1 MWLAGSAKRESSPLS
16 DNCGAMSVALT
27 TDLYELTMAASYLS
41 RGMSDTATFSL
52 FVRDLP
58 PDRGFLV
65 AAGLESSLQVLEE
78 FAFDDDDL
86 TWLAGHVFDSAA
98 IDAFAA
104 LRFTGDVWAI
114 PEGHVI
120 LPNEPLLEVT
130 APLPQAQLVES
141 ILLNQI
147 TYQTAL
153 ATKAAR
159 CSLAA
164 RGRATLIDFS
174 LRRTHGIEAS
184 MAAARAAAI
193 AGFAGTSN
201 VEAARRM
208 GMRAIGTMAHSYI
221 EAFPTER
228 DAFVAM
234 ATDFPDRTA
243 FLVDT
248 YDTITGVETAL
259 DVAAELGRRDRLAVR
274 IDSGDLFEMS
284 MRTRGILD
292 AAGQSDATII
302 VSGGLDE
309 FDVERLLDA
318 GAPINA
324 FGVGTR
330 IGVSADAPSLET
342 VYKLV
347 EYAGEPTMKLSE
359 GKQSMPGAKQVYR
372 SLTAVDDVL
381 TQRSEPAP
389 TGTTPL
395 LAQVMRDGKR
405 TGGSE
410 EISVAADRLAA
421 DLAQLP
427 ETARLLRNPTVPKVR
442 VSEELEHLTG
452 QVAAGLQRGQRRRTP
467 PGPR

>member
-1 MWLAGSAKRESSPLS
+1 
-16 DNCGAMSVALT
+16 MSVALT

-41 RGMSDTATFSL
+41 RGMTQPATFSL

-65 AAGLESSLQVLEE
+65 AAGLDSVLRLLDG
-78 FAFDDDDL
+78 FAFDDGDL
-86 TWLAGHVFDSAA
+86 RWLAAHGFDSAA

-114 PEGHVI
+114 PEGHVV

-130 APLPQAQLVES
+130 APLPEAQLVES

-147 TYQTAL
+147 TFQTAL
-153 ATKAAR
+153 ATKATR
-159 CSLAA
+159 CTVAA
-164 RGRATLIDFS
+164 RGRASLVDFS
-174 LRRTHGIEAS
+174 LRRTHGVEAS

-201 VEAARRM
+201 VEAARRL
-208 GMRAIGTMAHSYI
+208 GTTAVGTMAHSYI

-228 DAFVAM
+228 EAFVAM

-243 FLVDT
+243 FLIDT
-248 YDTITGVETAL
+248 YDTITGVETAIE
-259 DVAAELGRRDRLAVR
+259 VAAALGRHDHLAVR
-274 IDSGDLFEMS
+274 IDSGDLLELS
-284 MRTRGILD
+284 KQTRGILD
-292 AAGQSDATII
+292 SAGRPGAMIM

-318 GAPINA
+318 GAPINT

-347 EYAGEPTMKLSE
+347 EYAREPRMKLSE

-372 SLTAVDDVL
+372 SHTGDSDVL
-381 TQRSEPAP
+381 AERSEPAP
-389 TGTTPL
+389 PGTAPL
-395 LAQVMRDGKR
+395 LIEVMRDGKLL
-405 TGGSE
+405 GPAE
-410 EISVAADRLAA
+410 PVAVAADRLAA

-427 ETARLLRNPTVPKVR
+427 TTALFLRDPTVPEVR
-442 VSEELEHLTG
+442 VSEHLKHLTSR
-452 QVAAGLQRGQRRRTP
+452 VADAHRHTS
-467 PGPR
+467 

>member
-1 MWLAGSAKRESSPLS
+1 MSA
-16 DNCGAMSVALT
+16 ALT

-65 AAGLESSLQVLEE
+65 AAGLESCLRVLEE
-78 FAFDDDDL
+78 FAFDDEDL
-86 TWLAGHVFDSAA
+86 VWLSTHGFDAA
-98 IDAFAA
+98 ATAAFAA
-104 LRFTGDVWAI
+104 LRFSGDVWAI

-120 LPNEPLLEVT
+120 LPNEPLIEVT
-130 APLPQAQLVES
+130 APLAEAQLVES

-147 TYQTAL
+147 TFQTAL

-164 RGRATLIDFS
+164 RGRALLVDFS

-184 MAAARAAAI
+184 MAAARAAAM

-208 GMRAIGTMAHSYI
+208 GMRAVGTMAHSYV
-221 EAFPTER
+221 EAFPAER

-248 YDTITGVETAL
+248 YDTINGVETAL
-259 DVAAELGRRDRLAVR
+259 DVAAGLGRRDHLAVR
-274 IDSGDLFEMS
+274 IDSGDLLDLS
-284 MRTRGILD
+284 TRTRSILD

-318 GAPINA
+318 GAPIDT

-347 EYAGEPTMKLSE
+347 EYAGRPTMKLSE

-372 SLTAVDDVL
+372 SSSAADDVL
-381 TQRSEPAP
+381 AQRSEPAP
-389 TGTTPL
+389 AGTTPL
-395 LAQVMRDGKR
+395 LCQVMSDGER
-405 TGGSE
+405 IGPSD
-410 EISVAADRLAA
+410 EISNASDRLAA
-421 DLAQLP
+421 DLARLP
-427 ETARLLRNPTVPKVR
+427 ETARLLRNPTVPKVS
-442 VSEELEHLTG
+442 VSE
-452 QVAAGLQRGQRRRTP
+452 ALQRLTREVADEHRVGR
-467 PGPR
+467 